1 LQAAP
6 ARRADPG
13 GWEYPIEK
21 RGEACYSV
29 PVVSR
34 EKSIMIRTFRLGALA
49 LLLASPTMPGAIQTA
64 AFAQSEPGAP
74 LPPVQPPLAA
84 PTPVPAPQ
92 PPQPPIWSV
101 AAAEELLRYI
111 DRVGEEGLDPASYA
125 PERLRQALAGGDP
138 AAMGQVA
145 SQTFLRLVTDLS
157 GGQVRGDSRVD
168 WHLPDSSID
177 GNRQQL
183 LLAQATQGGVGPLLD
198 GLLPTHPQYVGLR
211 TALAATPAEDQ
222 ARRELIRANMERW
235 RWMPRDLGER
245 HIIVNVPAF
254 TAALVE
260 NGRVLARHRTVVG
273 ARRTPTPQ
281 LTTQAT
287 GVTFNPWWNVPQSII
302 REQGGRFGAG
312 YDVRRG
318 EGGQMIVR
326 QPPGPRNALGRLKI
340 EMPNEHAI
348 YLHDTPAQALFSR
361 PVRAFSHG
369 CIRTQ
374 AIRDFAALLLEP
386 TGEWDRAAIDQAI
399 GTGDNRSVSLAQPI
413 PVYIAYF
420 TAAATTDGNVVTYAD
435 IYGRDAPVRQAL
447 NRASASTAVASND

>member
-1 LQAAP
+1 
-6 ARRADPG
+6 
-13 GWEYPIEK
+13 
-21 RGEACYSV
+21 
-29 PVVSR
+29 
-34 EKSIMIRTFRLGALA
+34 MIRTFRLGALA
-49 LLLASPTMPGAIQTA
+49 LLLASPTVPGAIQTA
-64 AFAQSEPGAP
+64 AFAQAEPGPDAP
-74 LPPVQPPLAA
+74 VAPPTQA
-84 PTPVPAPQ
+84 PTPAPAQVQVPQVAPPAPVV
-92 PPQPPIWSV
+92 PQIPLWRVS
-101 AAAEELLRYI
+101 AAEELLRYVETI
-111 DRVGEEGLDPASYA
+111 GEEGLDPASYA

-138 AAMGQVA
+138 AALSAVA
-145 SQTFLRLVTDLS
+145 GQTFLRLVTDLS
-157 GGQVRGDSRVD
+157 GGQVRGDGRVD
-168 WHLPDSSID
+168 WHLPDSSLD

-183 LLAQATQGGVGPLLD
+183 LLAQATQGGIERLLD
-198 GLLPTHPQYVGLR
+198 GLLPTHPQYVGLKA
-211 TALAATPAEDQ
+211 ALATTPAEDQ

-254 TAALVE
+254 TAAIVE

-281 LTTQAT
+281 LTTRAT
-287 GVTFNPWWNVPQSII
+287 AVTFNPWWNVPQSII
-302 REQGGRFGAG
+302 RELGGRFGG

-318 EGGQMIVR
+318 EGGTLYVR

-374 AIRDFAALLLEP
+374 GIRDFAALLLEP

-399 GTGDNRSVSLAQPI
+399 ATGDNRTVNLAQTI

-447 NRASASTAVASND
+447 NSAGANTAVASSN